1 MNFKLLQNLTLA
13 TLIVLASSCGY
24 QFQGSGS
31 VLPEDIKTVY
41 VERVENETTY
51 SGVDLQLREA
61 IKDRFERYG
70 VLTIVDQKDLA
81 DAVVSARILS
91 IGALVKDVTGESD
104 IELEQDLVMSVFA
117 ELVTNQGQTLWRN
130 PNLQVTQSIAS
141 VGDVVVT
148 SSSNFAQGGINAG
161 TLGSL
166 GSREVARG
174 QAQASFDDLTQ
185 EAARLL
191 YLDAVAAD
199 F

>member
-1 MNFKLLQNLTLA
+1 MNFKLLQSFIASL
-13 TLIVLASSCGY
+13 LIFTCSCGY

-41 VERVENETTY
+41 VERVQNETTY

-61 IKDRFERYG
+61 IKDRFDRYG
-70 VLTIVDQKDLA
+70 VVTVVDQKDLA

-91 IGALVKDVTGESD
+91 IGTLVKDVTGRSD
-104 IELEQDLVMSVFA
+104 IELEQDLVISIFA
-117 ELVTNQGQTLWRN
+117 ELVTTQGQTLWRN

-148 SSSNFAQGGINAG
+148 SSSDFAQGGISAG

-185 EAARLL
+185 EAARQL